1 MITLFGTFYI
11 IDLLFITPRIVGGR
25 AGVAPLTVLLG
36 IIAGGELFGLLGI
49 LLAIP
54 GLAVAQILI
63 VEMTAI
69 YKRSSFYL
77 GSVPEASSALSNDD
91 TESL

>member
-1 MITLFGTFYI
+1 V
-11 IDLLFITPRIVGGR
+11 VGGR

-54 GLAVAQILI
+54 GLAVAQILA
-63 VEMTAI
+63 VELTSI
-69 YKRSSFYL
+69 YK
-77 GSVPEASSALSNDD
+77 SSALYTAGLTSAAPQPNQPDQA
-91 TESL
+91 E